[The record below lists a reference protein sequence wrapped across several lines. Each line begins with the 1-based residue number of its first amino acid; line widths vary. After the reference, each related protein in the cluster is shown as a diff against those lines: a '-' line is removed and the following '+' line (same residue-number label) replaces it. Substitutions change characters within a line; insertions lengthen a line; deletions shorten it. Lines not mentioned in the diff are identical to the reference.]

1 MTTVNV
7 SASKNYNVYIGRDLS
22 LSENGI
28 NEKADCKIAL
38 ISDDTVMALYGEAT
52 KAKLEAVGYK
62 VVSYTFPHGE
72 PSKNIKELG
81 KILEFLAE
89 NNFTRT
95 DKIAALGGGVTG
107 DMAGF
112 AASIFLRGIE
122 FIQIPTTLLA
132 AVDSSVGG
140 KTAIDLEAGKNLAG
154 AFWQPEAVFC
164 DLDTFKTLEPAIF
177 ADGMAEAIKYGAMWD
192 IELFEKF
199 EAGIEENDYEEMVA
213 ACVAIK
219 RDVVEADERDTG
231 VRQLLNFG
239 HTFAHG
245 IEKCSGYT
253 ITHGHAVAIGMVIAA
268 EIAEKTGFSKEPCKD
283 RISKVLKKYNLPVST
298 DIPMDDLLAVAMKDK
313 KRKGNSITLVLPEK
327 LGKCLLKTVEI
338 SELEAMVK

>member
-7 SASKNYNVYIGRDLS
+7 SASKKYNVYIGRNLT
-22 LSENGI
+22 LKENGI
-28 NEKADCKIAL
+28 NEKPDVKVAL
-38 ISDDTVMALYGEAT
+38 ISDDKVMAFYGEAT
-52 KAKLEAVGYK
+52 KKKLEDAGYK
-62 VVSYTFPHGE
+62 VVSYTFPNGE
-72 PSKNIKELG
+72 ASKNIKELG

-112 AASIFLRGIE
+112 AASVYLRGIE
-122 FIQIPTTLLA
+122 FIQIPTTVLA

-164 DLDTFKTLEPAIF
+164 DIETFKTLEPEVF
-177 ADGMAEAIKYGAMWD
+177 SDGIAEAIKYGAMWD
-192 IELFEKF
+192 ISLFEKF
-199 EAGIEENDYEEMVA
+199 EKGIEEKDYEEMIA
-213 ACVAIK
+213 ACVSIK

-245 IEKCSGYT
+245 IEKCSDYK

-268 EIAEKTGFSKEPCKD
+268 EIAEKTNFAIEPCKE
-283 RISKVLKKYNLPVST
+283 RLVKVLKKYNLPTTT
-298 DIPMDDLLAVAMKDK
+298 DIPMDDLLKVAMKDK

-327 LGKCLLKTVEI
+327 LGKCVLKTVEI